1 LIRRRSCLIYREP
14 IQGASKEN
22 WLMSA
27 AELDIGA
34 DQRGK
39 RPHAEAV
46 RVALFGGFG
55 IGNFGNDASLEA
67 TVNFLRTEYPDAVLS
82 SICSAPG
89 LTADKF
95 GLPTYPTSKAPS
107 GLLRLIDI
115 ALLRTPRTI
124 WNWIYTLGLLK
135 RFDTVLVAGTG
146 VFDDYRDSP
155 FGWPSRLLRWS
166 LAARLRGVRLV
177 FLSVGAGPIVNPIS
191 RLLMKIS
198 ARLAAHRSY
207 RDAESRTFMQSI
219 GMDETNSPILPDLAF
234 LLPAPHVQRDPGAP
248 LTVGVGLMN
257 YRGWRDS
264 DAVFDSYVATHVR
277 LIQWIEAQ
285 GHKVRILI
293 GQTPVDLKA
302 VRAVEGGLGRTL
314 MTPEQENMNCFQD
327 AMAAAAETDVVV
339 ASRYHVQ
346 IATLKVGRP
355 LISLSYAPKND
366 SLLAEAGLGGF
377 VQPVEQLD
385 FDKLTAQIDTL
396 LKEREHYGAI
406 VRERVAELETKLKR
420 AIIDMNLLALA

>member
-1 LIRRRSCLIYREP
+1 
-14 IQGASKEN
+14 
-22 WLMSA
+22 MSA
-27 AELDIGA
+27 AELEIGA

-39 RPHAEAV
+39 RPGASTI

-67 TVNFLRTEYPDAVLS
+67 AVNFLRSEYPQAALS
-82 SICSAPG
+82 SICSAPEV
-89 LTADKF
+89 TADKF
-95 GLPTYPTSKAPS
+95 GLPTYPTAKAPS
-107 GLLRLIDI
+107 GLLRLVDI
-115 ALLRTPRTI
+115 ALLRAPRTV
-124 WNWIYTLGLLK
+124 WNWIYTLSVLK
-135 RFDTVLVAGTG
+135 RFDIVLVAGTG

-191 RLLMKIS
+191 RWLMKLS
-198 ARLAAHRSY
+198 ARLAEHRSY
-207 RDAESRTFMQSI
+207 RDAESRAFMQSI
-219 GMDETNSPILPDLAF
+219 GMDETESIVLPDLAF
-234 LLPAPHVQRDPGAP
+234 LLPPSHGQRDSGAP

-264 DAVFDSYVATHVR
+264 DAVFDAYVATHVR
-277 LIQWIEAQ
+277 LIEWIEGQ

-302 VRAVEGGLGRTL
+302 VRAVEAGVGRPLVT
-314 MTPEQENMNCFQD
+314 TEQEAMNSFHD
-327 AMAAAAETDVVV
+327 AMAAALETDVVI

-346 IATLKVGRP
+346 IAALKVGRP

-366 SLLAEAGLGGF
+366 SLLAEAGLGEF
-377 VQPVEQLD
+377 TQPVEQVD
-385 FDKLTAQIDTL
+385 FDKLTSQIETL
-396 LKEREHYGAI
+396 LKDCERYGAVVREHVSEMETRLRNAI
-406 VRERVAELETKLKR
+406 RDL
-420 AIIDMNLLALA
+420 DLLAPR